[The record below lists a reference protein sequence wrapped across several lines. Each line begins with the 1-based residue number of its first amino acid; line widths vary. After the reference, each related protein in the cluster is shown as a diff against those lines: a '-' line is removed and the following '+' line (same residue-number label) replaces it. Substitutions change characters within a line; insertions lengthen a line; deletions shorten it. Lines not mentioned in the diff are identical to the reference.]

1 MRRRTGIILSAL
13 GAFLVVFALLIRFVV
28 APSVVKF
35 PLNEDSVTT
44 VVAQNANYFSISKL
58 SELTGVS
65 LQETVTV
72 QGDSAAGDSN
82 RAVWNEFS
90 YLRDESNNLTV
101 EYSKES
107 LAFNRKTAELYN
119 CCGSSVGTSSAHLS
133 GLGFVWPLGAQKTTY
148 SYFNT
153 TLLKAEPVVY
163 EGTAVI
169 DGLTTYKYVQTIAAT
184 KAGSETLPGSL
195 AGLNTSKNVTLPE
208 YYQGTS
214 TFYVAPT
221 VGAPVLE
228 NVDEHLYLVDSSGAE
243 VLNLMDGDFIT
254 TPASVLTAVNSAN
267 SRDTEI
273 ELVRVIL
280 PLVIG
285 LVGLVLL
292 LAGLVLG
299 WPAGRRDDEAY
310 EDESGTEEAG
320 DEEYEPRHGA
330 GEVTA

>member
-1 MRRRTGIILSAL
+1 MRRRTGIVLSAL
-13 GAFLVVFALLIRFVV
+13 GAFLLVFALLIRFVV

-35 PLNEDSVTT
+35 PLNEDSVST
-44 VVAQNANYFSISKL
+44 VDAQDANYFSVSKL
-58 SELTGVS
+58 SELTGVT

-72 QGDSAAGDSN
+72 QGDSAAGNSS

-90 YLRDESNNLTV
+90 YLRDETNNLTV
-101 EYSKES
+101 DYFKES

-133 GLGFVWPLGAQKTTY
+133 GLGFVWPLGAQKKTY

-163 EGTAVI
+163 AGTAVI
-169 DGLTTYKYVQTIAAT
+169 DGLATYKYVQKIAPT
-184 KAGSETLPGSL
+184 KSGSETLPGSL
-195 AGLNTSKNVTLPE
+195 VGLNTSKNVTLPE

-228 NVDEHLYLVDSSGAE
+228 NIDEHLYLVDSSGTE

-254 TPASVLTAVNSAN
+254 TAASVSSAVSAAN
-267 SRDTEI
+267 SRDTEV

-280 PLVIG
+280 PVVIG

-292 LAGLVLG
+292 LVGLVLG
-299 WPAGRRDDEAY
+299 WPARRRGDESY
-310 EDESGTEEAG
+310 EDESGTEQAG

-330 GEVTA
+330 GEVPA

>member
-169 DGLTTYKYVQTIAAT
+169 DGLTTYKYVEKVAPTQSG
-184 KAGSETLPGSL
+184 KETLPGSL
-195 AGLNTSKNVTLPE
+195 VGLNTSKNVTLPE
-208 YYQGTS
+208 YYQGMS
-214 TFYVAPT
+214 TFYVDPT
-221 VGAPVLE
+221 VGAPVME
-228 NVDEHLYLVDSSGAE
+228 TIDEHLYLVDNGTE
-243 VLNLMDGDFIT
+243 VLNLMDGDFST
-254 TPASVLTAVNSAN
+254 TPASVSSAVSSAN
-267 SRDTEI
+267 TRDTEV

-292 LAGLVLG
+292 IVGLVLG
-299 WPAGRRDDEAY
+299 WPARRRDDEA
-310 EDESGTEEAG
+310 DEEEAG
-320 DEEYEPRHGA
+320 YGPPGDSEYEPRHGA